1 MITQEAKRFK
11 DFRKSIGLTQ
21 VELADDLGIKQDVIS
36 RYESGKYVIPLD
48 VVKFLYTK
56 YKLNYV
62 WFFHGFGKK
71 IVDEKAKAT
80 LTTDLKEVLLENNI
94 LKEKIKVLEGR
105 FEKLDESIDKRL
117 RILER
122 LQS

>member
-21 VELADDLGIKQDVIS
+21 VELANDLGVKQDVIS
-36 RYESGKYVIPLD
+36 RYESGTYTIPLD

-56 YKLNYV
+56 HKLNYV
-62 WFFHGFGKK
+62 WFFHGYGKK
-71 IVDEKAKAT
+71 IVDEKVKAT

-94 LKEKIKVLEGR
+94 LKEKVKVLEDR

>member
-36 RYESGKYVIPLD
+36 RYESGAYSIPID

-56 YKLNYV
+56 HKLSYI

-71 IVDEKAKAT
+71 IVDEKPKAT

-94 LKEKIKVLEGR
+94 LKEKIKVLENR
-105 FEKLDESIDKRL
+105 FERLDSSLDQRL
-117 RILER
+117 KNLER